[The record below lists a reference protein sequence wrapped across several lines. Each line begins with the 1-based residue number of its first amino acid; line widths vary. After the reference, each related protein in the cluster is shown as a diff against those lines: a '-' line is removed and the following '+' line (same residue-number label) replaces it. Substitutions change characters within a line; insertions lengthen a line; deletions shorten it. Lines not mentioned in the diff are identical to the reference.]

1 MHGSR
6 VPVKRSFVSLLRRVA
21 MMPYALVFVMLTS
34 LVFPT
39 GGAVADG
46 GSPLLDIEEMTF
58 VAAQGGENQVRV
70 RADSARF
77 DTARDVATLSGV
89 RTTVSGSAEQV
100 VFEMTC
106 EESELDLATNDFIA
120 RGRVVGRTNK
130 GVEFEVD
137 WLRYDHAKGQLYTD
151 APVVITESFGT
162 YRGGGFR
169 YDVQER
175 RFRLH
180 SGASMVQNE

>member
-1 MHGSR
+1 
-6 VPVKRSFVSLLRRVA
+6 

-34 LVFPT
+34 LTFPM
-39 GGAVADG
+39 GSVAADG
-46 GSPLLDIEEMTF
+46 GSPLLDIEAMTF

-89 RTTVSGSAEQV
+89 RTTVSGSAEEV
-100 VFEMTC
+100 YFEMTC
-106 EESELDLATNDFIA
+106 EEGELDLATNDFVA

-137 WLRYDHAKGQLYTD
+137 WLRYDHANGELYTD

-180 SGASMVQNE
+180 SGASMVQNQ

>member
-1 MHGSR
+1 MLRLLG
-6 VPVKRSFVSLLRRVA
+6 FVV
-21 MMPYALVFVMLTS
+21 LTS
-34 LVFPT
+34 L
-39 GGAVADG
+39 AVPMGPVAADG

-58 VAAQGGENQVRV
+58 VAAQGGENQVHV
-70 RADSARF
+70 RADTARF

-89 RTTVSGSAEQV
+89 RTTVSGRGNEV
-100 VFEMTC
+100 YFEMTC
-106 EESELDLATNDFIA
+106 EEGELDLATNDFVA
-120 RGRVVGRTNK
+120 RGEVVGRTNK

-137 WLRYDHAKGQLYTD
+137 WLRYDHEKEQLYTD

-169 YDVQER
+169 YDVRDR

-180 SGASMVQNE
+180 SGASMVQNQ